1 MTSLATLLKT
11 YATNSTFQ
19 TPLAFGLGLPTQ
31 SSEGKLLDLY
41 FPALYYLEPATQT
54 AAAHT
59 LATFFAYILNHS
71 AGNSSYEINQTLLQ
85 RLLNEGQ
92 QFLGSEHPTVYQLLQ
107 SAKNSKR
114 DLLLVFITEDKPPT
128 TVEEIYLKLSLLSH
142 RGVQPHQLN
151 LTGIFKI
158 LPNVAWTSEGAI
170 DPAELPARL
179 LQARLSGQ
187 HLEVYSVDKFPK
199 MLNFVLPSEVRIA
212 DGARVRLGAC
222 LGKGTTVMHEGFVNF
237 NAGTEGPNM
246 VEGRISAGVTVGA
259 GSDLGGGSSTMGT
272 LSGGNEVVISVGK
285 HCLLGANAGT
295 GIPLGD
301 YCTIEAGLYLT
312 AASKVLVLN
321 DSGQVL
327 ETVRARDLAFRS
339 HLLFRRNSL
348 SGAIEALPNK
358 KAIALNTDLH
368 STY

>member
-1 MTSLATLLKT
+1 MTSLATLLNAHT
-11 YATNSTFQ
+11 TNPLYQ
-19 TPLAFGLGLPTQ
+19 TPLAFGVGLATQ
-31 SSEGKLLDLY
+31 GRERKILDVY
-41 FPALYYLEPATQT
+41 FPTVCFPIQSVQPTVELVA
-54 AAAHT
+54 
-59 LATFFAYILNHS
+59 FFSYFLNHT
-71 AGNSSYEINQTLLQ
+71 AGNSSYSIDQTLLA
-85 RLLNEGQ
+85 RLLTEGA
-92 QFLGSEHPTVYQLLQ
+92 QFLSAHHPAVHLLLQ
-107 SAKNSKR
+107 SAKDAKR
-114 DLLLVFITEDKPPT
+114 DLLAVFITQDVPPGS
-128 TVEEIYLKLSLLSH
+128 VEEAYLKLSLLSH
-142 RGVQPHQLN
+142 RLIQPHQMN

-170 DPAELPARL
+170 DPVELPARL

-187 HLEVYSVDKFPK
+187 HLEVYAVDKFPK

-237 NAGTEGPNM
+237 NAGTAGPNM

-272 LSGGNEVVISVGK
+272 LSGGNEVVISLGK

-312 AASKVLVLN
+312 AASKVQVLN
-321 DSGQVL
+321 DTGQVL

-358 KAIALNTDLH
+358 KAIALNADLH
-368 STY
+368 STN